1 LRAGLALA
9 CVVGIVVSATV
20 YRSEGR
26 VEHALRA
33 VVTGGAGD
41 GILEELDAAETRLN
55 PDSLRDNSEAIVLA
69 RTGRADEAERL
80 MLGVVE
86 REPENQL
93 VWVTLA
99 RVQVTA
105 GHRDAARRSY
115 RRAVELNSQ
124 TPPADVPPPLERGK
138 P

>member
-1 LRAGLALA
+1 MRAGLVAACLA
-9 CVVGIVVSATV
+9 GIVVSATV

-26 VEHALRA
+26 IESALRA
-33 VVTGGAGD
+33 VVAGAAD
-41 GILEELDAAETRLN
+41 NAILAELAVAKTRLN
-55 PDSLRDNSEAIVLA
+55 PDSLRDNSTAIVLA

-80 MLGVVE
+80 MLDVVE

-99 RVQVTA
+99 RVQSTA
-105 GHRDAARRSY
+105 GKREAARRSY
-115 RRAVELNSQ
+115 RRALALNSQ
-124 TPPADVPPPLERGK
+124 TPPADVPPPLVKGR